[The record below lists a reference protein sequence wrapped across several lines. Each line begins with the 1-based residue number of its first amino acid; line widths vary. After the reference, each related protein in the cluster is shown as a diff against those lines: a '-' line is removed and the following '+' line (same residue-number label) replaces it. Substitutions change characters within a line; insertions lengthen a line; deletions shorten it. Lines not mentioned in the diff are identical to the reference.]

1 MDQSEWTTD
10 PGLRQRNWSRFP
22 FCSVS
27 LVARQLSPPP
37 IHTTSPGIETQVP
50 TALRNLGSFCR
61 YRKALYFW
69 SLGISLYLELFCFL
83 SFITIVLRNLCSGTH
98 RRNRN
103 LCWRKK
109 INKWINLSN
118 KWISINDHS
127 NNTDMSKGRLLFLSN
142 FPLKTWLWK
151 HCTVYVCSHIQDI
164 SIVLKA
170 KQINYQRTKQTGL
183 VCHLGA

>member
-1 MDQSEWTTD
+1 MSFLAPALTPWFEFSFQKSKTEPYRSYLFMDQSEWTTD
-10 PGLRQRNWSRFP
+10 PGLRQRNWSGFP

-37 IHTTSPGIETQVP
+37 IHTTSPGMETQVP
-50 TALRNLGSFCR
+50 TAL
-61 YRKALYFW
+61 
-69 SLGISLYLELFCFL
+69 
-83 SFITIVLRNLCSGTH
+83 
-98 RRNRN
+98 RN

-151 HCTVYVCSHIQDI
+151 HCILCLQSYSRYFN
-164 SIVLKA
+164 SFESKA
-170 KQINYQRTKQTGL
+170 KKLSTNKTNWIGL
-183 VCHLGA
+183 PSRSLSNPYVVRCP